1 MRIVTEI
8 KNDQEISNTYVH
20 IDGQKIESLIVSD
33 EIISGAKY
41 NNSTFKDILFINCD
55 FQGTEITNCD
65 FIDCEFLNCNFNFV
79 KVTNCNFNMSKIEN
93 CDFCITNSLNC
104 NFQSC
109 SYIQNTREL
118 SQEETCKFDDC
129 FIDEAGIVPK
139 FQEVN
144 FVIAA

>member
-1 MRIVTEI
+1 MNVISEI
-8 KNDQEISNTYVH
+8 KKNKTISDTYVN
-20 IDGQKIESLIVSD
+20 IDGEKVEGLIVSD

-55 FQGTEITNCD
+55 FQGTEITSCE

-79 KVTNCNFNMSKIEN
+79 KVKNCNFITSKVEN
-93 CDFCITNSLNC
+93 CYFCITNSLNC

-118 SQEETCKFDDC
+118 SQEEACTFTNC

-139 FQEVN
+139 FNE
-144 FVIAA
+144 FIYAMSA